1 MYSLNAVSRPEITAF
16 LEQAREAGKQ
26 FIGTKVFPIH
36 GVKARAGR
44 YPVLKLV
51 KGNLMKREQTKRSSS
66 GAYNETDQEHE
77 WDTYDCEDRGLEQR
91 IDDTKASEMKSFFDL
106 EKLTAMNVTRKCE
119 LDFEISAASLLM
131 NESHFSKEDA
141 VVAYTEGNIDTMDVP
156 QDINAAIEKIT
167 GRGEMVNTMVFS
179 HQLWNRLRRST
190 MLQQYLYGKLGP
202 DVQKRLIT
210 PKDLSEAFSLDLEG
224 SSLQVLVARA
234 KYDAAPKGRSTANL
248 VPIWGN
254 DYIWLGNVQGGDFSA
269 GGVGRTL
276 VWEADVPSGMYATE
290 TYRDEKRRSDM
301 VRVRTNS
308 IEKVV
313 NENAGQLIKTN
324 WA

>member
-1 MYSLNAVSRPEITAF
+1 MYSLNAVSRPEISAF
-16 LEQAREAGKQ
+16 LEQARQSGSQ
-26 FIGTKVFPIH
+26 FIGTKIFPIH

-91 IDDTKASEMKSFFDL
+91 VDDTKAAEMKSFFDL
-106 EKLTAMNVTRKCE
+106 EKLTAGNVTKKCE
-119 LDFEISAASLLM
+119 LDFEINAASLLM
-131 NESHFSKEDA
+131 NETYFSKEDA
-141 VVAYTEGNIDTMDVP
+141 VVAYTEANIATMDVP

-167 GRGEMVNTMVFS
+167 GRGELVNTIVFS
-179 HQLWNRLRRST
+179 HVAWNRIHRST
-190 MLQQYLYGKLGP
+190 LLQQYLYGKLGP

-210 PKDLSEAFSLDLEG
+210 PEDLAKAFSTVNGMEVKILIG
-224 SSLQVLVARA
+224 AA
-234 KYDAAPKGRSTANL
+234 KYDAAPKGRASANL
-248 VPIWGN
+248 VPVWGN

-269 GGVGRTL
+269 GGAGRTL
-276 VWEADVPSGMYATE
+276 VWEADVPSGLYATE